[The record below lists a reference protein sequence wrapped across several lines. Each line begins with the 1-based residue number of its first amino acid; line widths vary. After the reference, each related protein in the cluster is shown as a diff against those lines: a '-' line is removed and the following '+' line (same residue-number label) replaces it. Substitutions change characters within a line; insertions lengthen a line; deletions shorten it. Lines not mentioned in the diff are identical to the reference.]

1 MKKATWLTPYRFE
14 PELHVV
20 ELRNIIREIEASVK
34 VDLGELNRI
43 LRRYPKDGREYFSK
57 SEIIQGYQYLA
68 RTEGWSNESARLV
81 EKLRMKPVRT
91 LSGVTPVTV
100 LTKPFPCPGQ
110 CIFCPNDVRMPKSYL
125 SREPGAQRA
134 AQHAFDPYEQTY
146 SRLSALSRMGHP
158 IEKIELIILGGTWS
172 FYPDGYQY
180 WFIRRCFDAM
190 NDFDAGELPMGPK
203 HHRVNYL
210 ELEERIDGGFESN
223 PYNDM
228 VSSFLRS
235 VEDGELVSES
245 EQSTRRELE
254 RAHCEN
260 ETSSQRC
267 VGLSIE
273 TRPDYVTEIEAKRI
287 RHLGATKVQIGI
299 QSLSDDVLTLNKRG
313 HDVADTRKA
322 IRLLRQ
328 AGFKIQAH
336 WMPNLYGSTPERD
349 IADFARLFSDS
360 DFRPDELKIYPCSLI
375 ESAEL
380 LNVYRA
386 GKWRPYTQGELL
398 EVLVACL
405 DAVPGY
411 CRVSRVIRDIP
422 GDDILDG
429 NKTTNFRGIAEAELA
444 ARGGACRDIRS
455 REIRGERV
463 RGEHLRLD
471 ETRYRSSVGEETFLE
486 FNDDAGRIAGFLRL
500 ALPDRESFIDEIRT
514 SAMIR
519 EVHVYGAAAGLG
531 ERDEQ
536 KAQHGG
542 LGRRLITRAERLA
555 REAGFSSLAV
565 ISSVGTRE
573 YYRRLG
579 FQDGELYQH
588 KALSTV

>member
-14 PELHVV
+14 PELHEM
-20 ELRNIIREIEASVK
+20 ELRNIVREIEASAE
-34 VDLGELNRI
+34 VDQRVLNRI
-43 LRRYPKDGREYFSK
+43 LRKYPKGGKEYFSN
-57 SEIIQGYQYLA
+57 SEIIQGYRYLTQTDRRSN
-68 RTEGWSNESARLV
+68 RTAQFI
-81 EKLRMKPVRT
+81 EKLKMKPVRT

-146 SRLSALSRMGHP
+146 SRLSALCRMGHP
-158 IEKIELIILGGTWS
+158 IEKIELIVLGGTWS
-172 FYPDGYQY
+172 FYPEGYQY
-180 WFIRRCFDAM
+180 WFIRRCFEAM
-190 NDFDAGELPMGPK
+190 NDFDAGALLMEPK

-245 EQSTRRELE
+245 ELSSCRELE
-254 RAHCEN
+254 RAQREN
-260 ETSSQRC
+260 ETSSHRC

-273 TRPDYVTEIEAKRI
+273 TRPDYVTEIEVTRI
-287 RHLGATKVQIGI
+287 RRLGATKVQIGI
-299 QSLSDDVLTLNKRG
+299 QSLSDDLLTLNKRG
-313 HDVADTRKA
+313 HDVATTRKA

-349 IADFARLFSDS
+349 IDDFGRLFSDA

-380 LNVYRA
+380 MKAYRA
-386 GKWRPYTQGELL
+386 GKWRPYTQDELL
-398 EVLVACL
+398 EVLVACMG
-405 DAVPGY
+405 AVPTY

-429 NKTTNFRGIAEAELA
+429 NKTTNFRGLAEAELA

-471 ETRYRSSVGEETFLE
+471 ETRYLSSVGEETFLE
-486 FNDDAGRIAGFLRL
+486 FTDDVGRIAGFLRL
-500 ALPDRESFIDEIRT
+500 ALPDRDSFIDEIRT

-519 EVHVYGAAAGLG
+519 EVHIYGAAAGLG

-536 KAQHGG
+536 KAQHTG
-542 LGRRLITRAERLA
+542 LGQRLITRAERLA
-555 REAGFSSLAV
+555 EDAGFQSLAV

-588 KALSTV
+588 KRLSPA